1 MESIMRMRIRVPAG
15 TMTLCLPCAAEFVVV
30 AGSAEGPAVP
40 DPSPEFGHAMTI
52 PASRAAGQ
60 INEFRIRISSSIPLF
75 LDLRALA
82 HNGQRRRSEE
92 RRVGKE
98 CRSQWWAEY

>member
-60 INEFRIRISSSIPLF
+60 INEFRIRISSSIPLDRKSTRLNSSHTVISYAVF
-75 LDLRALA
+75 CLKKKKKH
-82 HNGQRRRSEE
+82 HNEI
-92 RRVGKE
+92 
-98 CRSQWWAEY
+98 

>member
-1 MESIMRMRIRVPAG
+1 
-15 TMTLCLPCAAEFVVV
+15 MTLCLPCAAEFVVV

-75 LDLRALA
+75 LDLRDLA
-82 HNGQRRRSEE
+82 HNGQRRSNLLIDVQHQVEIYVRGA
-92 RRVGKE
+92 RVGDGYNGLL
-98 CRSQWWAEY
+98 A